1 VKTFLLKFDLLKY
14 NMINNKMNFED
25 FIIIYGYFHHVI
37 LLLTDF
43 HTVYLHLRLSS
54 SIFPCYFLRS
64 VCVFCTNSNNKE
76 ALQKILTYVLVS
88 SIGVELFSFP
98 QAPSNIRVLLKSR
111 SPRVE
116 SSGCQP
122 SQNLNWWQTEL
133 SLANLVVR
141 GD

>member
-1 VKTFLLKFDLLKY
+1 
-14 NMINNKMNFED
+14 
-25 FIIIYGYFHHVI
+25 
-37 LLLTDF
+37 
-43 HTVYLHLRLSS
+43 
-54 SIFPCYFLRS
+54 
-64 VCVFCTNSNNKE
+64 VFCTNSNNKE

-98 QAPSNIRVLLKSR
+98 QAPSKVRVLLESR

-122 SQNLNWWQTEL
+122 SQNLNCWQTEL
-133 SLANLVVR
+133 SLANSVVR

>member
-1 VKTFLLKFDLLKY
+1 VKTCFVKFDLLQY
-14 NMINNKMNFED
+14 NMINIKFNFEE
-25 FIIIYGYFHHVI
+25 FIIIYGYFDHVI

-43 HTVYLHLRLSS
+43 HTVYLHLRFPSF
-54 SIFPCYFLRS
+54 IFPCYFWG
-64 VCVFCTNSNNKE
+64 VCVCS
-76 ALQKILTYVLVS
+76 ALTQTIRKLYKRFS
-88 SIGVELFSFP
+88 HMCYIGVELFSFP